1 MNSPKKA
8 PPKMPRKNFQP
19 GKKYPLP
26 KSVAT
31 IIAELHAQVG
41 ELQKLAAKHAPN
53 LKFTLDGRLVGDI
66 GEIIAAMELKIA
78 IQNTQQTGHDGIDEE
93 GRRVEIKTTFKDS
106 FAFRKIAERLICIKL
121 HGSTH
126 WEIIYDGSGQHIAN
140 LFAADAFQEK
150 NPKVT
155 RQSPAS
161 LKSQRQLSIPKLAAL
176 TLPTDH

>member
-1 MNSPKKA
+1 
-8 PPKMPRKNFQP
+8 MPRKNFQP

-78 IQNTQQTGHDGIDEE
+78 IQKTQQTGHDGIDEK

-126 WEIIYDGSGQHIAN
+126 WEIVYDGSGARIAEE
-140 LFAADAFQEK
+140 FPKKAFKK
-150 NPKVT
+150 NSNQVLPD
-155 RQSPAS
+155 QPAS
-161 LKSQRQLSIPKLAAL
+161 LKSQRQLSTRKLAAL
-176 TLPTDH
+176 KSPN